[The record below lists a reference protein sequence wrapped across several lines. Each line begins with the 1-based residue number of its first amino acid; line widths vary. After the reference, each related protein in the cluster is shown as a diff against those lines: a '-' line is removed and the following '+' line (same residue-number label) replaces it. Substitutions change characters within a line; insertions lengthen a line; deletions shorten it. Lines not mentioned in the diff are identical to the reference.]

1 MRPLPVS
8 SAADYAVRAETRSGA
23 KYDISRD
30 IPDGLRMAL
39 GGACLLAFWNHTP
52 LTDLSDPG
60 HLDAWESG
68 NTTTQVLFIGL
79 ALAMGWALRRLGI
92 ERLRPLLA
100 WPLIACAGWLGATL
114 LTSADPLLSM
124 RRAVLLA
131 IVAMLAAGVLV
142 LMRSVRQFALT
153 MGGAALI
160 LVGSSYL
167 AVALVPN
174 LAIHNA
180 FDLLNE
186 PEHNGLWRGIFA
198 HKNEAGGVM
207 AMLVIAGLF
216 AAGAGERILGW
227 TVAIGAGVFL
237 AATMSKTSIMLLPMV
252 LGATSLCRF
261 VTGRLARAA
270 ILLGPVLLLSVATLG
285 SAFVPAIQETVGRV
299 LPDTSFTG
307 RTEIWDFAADK
318 IAERPITGW
327 GYGAFWRT
335 ERTMYGGAAENSWVN
350 TADHGHNAFLDT
362 ALVTGLPG
370 LALTLIAFALM
381 PLRDL
386 NRAAPSTRIDPATML
401 FLRLWMFGLTAASFE
416 STLYSPNSPPWCL
429 FILAVFGL
437 RLRARHRTIAG

>member
-1 MRPLPVS
+1 MT
-8 SAADYAVRAETRSGA
+8 SAADTAVRADARVA
-23 KYDISRD
+23 AARD
-30 IPDGLRMAL
+30 LPDGIRMGL

-60 HLDAWESG
+60 HLEAWEGGSLS
-68 NTTTQVLFIGL
+68 TQVLFVGL
-79 ALAMGWALRRLGI
+79 ALAMAWALRRLGI
-92 ERLRPLLA
+92 ERLRPVLT
-100 WPLIACAGWLGATL
+100 WPLLACAGWLGATL
-114 LTSADPLLSM
+114 LTSADPVLSM

-131 IVAMLAAGVLV
+131 IVALLAAGVLA

-153 MGGAALI
+153 IGAAA
-160 LVGSSYL
+160 LVLVAASYL
-167 AVALVPN
+167 AVAFVPN
-174 LAIHNA
+174 LAVHNV

-186 PEHNGLWRGIFA
+186 PEHEGRWRGIFA

-216 AAGAGERILGW
+216 AADAGERVLGRA
-227 TVAIGAGVFL
+227 VAVAAAVFL
-237 AATMSKTSIMLLPMV
+237 AATVSKTSILLLPLV
-252 LGATSLCRF
+252 LGATSLCRLF
-261 VTGRLARAA
+261 SGRLTRAVL
-270 ILLGPVLLLSVATLG
+270 LLGPVVLLSVATLG
-285 SAFVPAIQETVGRV
+285 SAFVPAVQETVGRV

-307 RTEIWDFAADK
+307 RTEIWDFAAEK

-335 ERTMYGGAAENSWVN
+335 ERTMYGGTGETTWVN

-362 ALVTGLPG
+362 ALVAGLPG
-370 LALTLIAFALM
+370 LALTLVAFALM

-386 NRAAPSTRIDPATML
+386 SRAAPTTRIDPATML

-416 STLYSPNSPPWCL
+416 STLYAPNSPPWCL

-437 RLRARHRTIAG
+437 AMRGRHRVIAG